1 MDCVIR
7 PVDRTNEK
15 WIFFRPSFSSELP
28 LYRTLSFIFQLI
40 TPNKLKEVPTC
51 RKDLLD
57 QTTHNILTIVRVAPL
72 FEVRAFWGEWESF
85 PWIRW
90 VDMCIR
96 GNLNG
101 KHRNSFDRKKKSLK
115 HAKLSRFWWVV
126 LFHMAFN
133 SSGNCGADG
142 VGVVE
147 IRTLL
152 GNKRNKSLAN
162 QMSRELNKR
171 SSMNQPAWLSRVF
184 WLLQMMTSS
193 T

>member
-1 MDCVIR
+1 MDKTLGPTMDCVIR

-101 KHRNSFDRKKKSLK
+101 KHRNSLDRKKKSLK

-133 SSGNCGADG
+133 SSGI
-142 VGVVE
+142 VV
-147 IRTLL
+147 
-152 GNKRNKSLAN
+152 
-162 QMSRELNKR
+162 QMVWE
-171 SSMNQPAWLSRVF
+171 LSRYEHF
-184 WLLQMMTSS
+184 
-193 T
+193 